1 MTHGEILPDATA
13 DELREV
19 IFDEIRHDWPDDQ
32 NRRHQN
38 LQRKLDEIRTR
49 RLLSEC
55 QELQRMME
63 RNMDSRKELV
73 DNPVKWL
80 ESAEEWTRLN
90 NLWTEAMAKID
101 KIREGT

>member
-1 MTHGEILPDATA
+1 
-13 DELREV
+13 
-19 IFDEIRHDWPDDQ
+19 
-32 NRRHQN
+32 
-38 LQRKLDEIRTR
+38 
-49 RLLSEC
+49 
-55 QELQRMME
+55 MME